1 MHRGRFFLSWNELGG
16 EWPLYFDG
24 GGLQNRQGQAHD
36 FIFTIEN
43 IEGEISEQAIT
54 FEMQEPLPPSF
65 VSEPGDIQTVA
76 GYNKTYKYPEIEQTY
91 PPFTVSVDINANQ
104 YIKDLLN
111 LRLSDD
117 SKWFLG
123 FHGKD
128 EAWYEYEGQE
138 LQLTA

>member
-1 MHRGRFFLSWNELGG
+1 
-16 EWPLYFDG
+16 
-24 GGLQNRQGQAHD
+24 
-36 FIFTIEN
+36 
-43 IEGEISEQAIT
+43 
-54 FEMQEPLPPSF
+54 MQEPLPPSF

-91 PPFTVSVDINANQ
+91 LPFTVNVDINANQ

-123 FHGKD
+123 FRGEN